1 MVHPFPSRPLSRG
14 DQGVSRPRRSGRSQ
28 PFETGGKSAINSGTH
43 LVSSDTL
50 VDVAYHKIRKDIIEE
65 YLPAG
70 QKINLS
76 DLCARYGVSPT
87 PIKQALNRLMAEGLV
102 ENIPRKGCRVRP
114 FNWSELDEIFELR
127 LMMEV
132 SFAPQATVA
141 VQNTPKLQNR
151 FEDNLQKNMELVQH
165 YDTAEEYFET
175 YEIDQQFHELII
187 LASGNRTA
195 LRVYKNLNSHA
206 YATYLFGKQPRIQTI
221 NGILEHRAIYESMKA
236 GNVDQVCHLLN
247 SHLENARKKISL
259 SLKLQQNGGQL

>member
-1 MVHPFPSRPLSRG
+1 MN
-14 DQGVSRPRRSGRSQ
+14 
-28 PFETGGKSAINSGTH
+28 TGTH

-50 VDVAYHKIRKDIIEE
+50 VDVAYHNIRKDIIEE

-132 SFAPQATVA
+132 NFAPQATVS
-141 VQNTPKLQNR
+141 VQSTPQLQGR
-151 FEDNLQKNMELVQH
+151 FEDNLQKNMELVQR

-195 LRVYKNLNSHA
+195 LRV

-236 GNVDQVCHLLN
+236 GNVDQVCHLLH

-259 SLKLQQNGGQL
+259 SLKLQQNNHQA

>member
-1 MVHPFPSRPLSRG
+1 M
-14 DQGVSRPRRSGRSQ
+14 
-28 PFETGGKSAINSGTH
+28 NSGTH

-102 ENIPRKGCRVRP
+102 ENILRKGCRVRP

-127 LMMEV
+127 LIMEV

-141 VQNTPKLQNR
+141 VQNTPQLQNR

-175 YEIDQQFHELII
+175 
-187 LASGNRTA
+187 
-195 LRVYKNLNSHA
+195 
-206 YATYLFGKQPRIQTI
+206 
-221 NGILEHRAIYESMKA
+221 
-236 GNVDQVCHLLN
+236 
-247 SHLENARKKISL
+247 
-259 SLKLQQNGGQL
+259 

>member
-1 MVHPFPSRPLSRG
+1 M
-14 DQGVSRPRRSGRSQ
+14 
-28 PFETGGKSAINSGTH
+28 NSGTH
-43 LVSSDTL
+43 LVSSNTL
-50 VDVAYHKIRKDIIEE
+50 VDVAYHNIRKDIIEE

-76 DLCARYGVSPT
+76 DLCTRYGVSPT

-102 ENIPRKGCRVRP
+102 ENIPRKCCRVRP

-127 LMMEV
+127 LIMEV

-141 VQNTPKLQNR
+141 VQNTPQLQKR
-151 FEDNLQKNMELVQH
+151 FEDNLQKNMELVQ
-165 YDTAEEYFET
+165 YYGTAEEYFET

-187 LASGNRTA
+187 LVSGNRTA
-195 LRVYKNLNSHA
+195 IRVYKNLNSHS

-236 GNVDQVCHLLN
+236 GNVDQVRHLLN
-247 SHLENARKKISL
+247 SHLENAQKKISL
-259 SLKLQQNGGQL
+259 SLKLQQNSGQP

>member
-1 MVHPFPSRPLSRG
+1 MGQNPCCAYIGPEGAGHYVKMVHNGIEYGDMQLICEAYYLMKQLLHLSP
-14 DQGVSRPRRSGRSQ
+14 DQIADYFRRWNLGELSSYLIEISAHILTV
-28 PFETGGKSAINSGTH
+28 PDPETGTP
-43 LVSSDTL
+43 L
-50 VDVAYHKIRKDIIEE
+50 VDRILRE
-65 YLPAG
+65 AG
-70 QKINLS
+70 S
-76 DLCARYGVSPT
+76 
-87 PIKQALNRLMAEGLV
+87 
-102 ENIPRKGCRVRP
+102 KGCRVRP

-141 VQNTPKLQNR
+141 VQNTPQLQNR

-175 YEIDQQFHELII
+175 YEIDQQFHELIV

-195 LRVYKNLNSHA
+195 IRVYKNLNSHA

-236 GNVDQVCHLLN
+236 GNVDQVRHLLN

-259 SLKLQQNGGQL
+259 SLKLQQNGGQP

>member
-1 MVHPFPSRPLSRG
+1 MVHPFPSCPILCGAKVSPGPGGHSGFSHFNRGEIIHEQRYASRF
-14 DQGVSRPRRSGRSQ
+14 QQ
-28 PFETGGKSAINSGTH
+28 HTG
-43 LVSSDTL
+43 
-50 VDVAYHKIRKDIIEE
+50 DVAYHNIRKDIIEE

-76 DLCARYGVSPT
+76 DLCTRYGVSPT

-127 LMMEV
+127 LIMEV

-141 VQNTPKLQNR
+141 VQNTPQLQKR
-151 FEDNLQKNMELVQH
+151 FEDNLQKNMELVQ
-165 YDTAEEYFET
+165 YYGTAEEYFET

-195 LRVYKNLNSHA
+195 IRVYKNLNSHS

-236 GNVDQVCHLLN
+236 GNVDQVRHLLN
-247 SHLENARKKISL
+247 SHLENAQKKISL
-259 SLKLQQNGGQL
+259 SLKLQQNSGQP